1 MDKQN
6 MNYYV
11 SYLNIQDLIY
21 NSNNIILFTS
31 NILVYLF
38 NLISN
43 TLILI

>member
-1 MDKQN
+1 